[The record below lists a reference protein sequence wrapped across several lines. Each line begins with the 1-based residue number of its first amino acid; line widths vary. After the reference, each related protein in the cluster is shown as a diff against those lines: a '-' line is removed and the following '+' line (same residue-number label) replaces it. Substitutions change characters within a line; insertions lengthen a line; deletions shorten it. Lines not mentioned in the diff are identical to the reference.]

1 MSDEGRSPD
10 RAEGRKR
17 PSGLGRGLSS
27 LLGEVAQEAPVASG
41 AGGAPPPRGGVQL
54 MPVSSIE
61 PHLDQPR
68 RHFDEEALE
77 ELARSIQARGL
88 IQPIVV
94 RPHGHRYQIVA
105 GERRWRAAQR
115 ARLHEVPVIVRDF
128 NDAET
133 LEVALLENIQRRDL
147 NAIEEAEA
155 YKRLMGEY
163 GHTQEA
169 LGKLVHKSRS
179 HIANLLRLLDLPES
193 VRGLVATGELT
204 MGHARALITALD
216 PEAVA
221 REVVGRGLSVR
232 DTEKLAKFGKPGR
245 ERQPRLEYKG
255 ASADID
261 ALERQLGD
269 MLGLKVQIIH
279 RPDGGTVSLQ
289 YSSLD
294 QLDMICQRLSGERI

>member
-1 MSDEGRSPD
+1 MSDDPPP
-10 RAEGRKR
+10 RKR

-27 LLGEVAQEAPVASG
+27 LLGEVAQEAPVT
-41 AGGAPPPRGGVQL
+41 GGAPPGRGAIQT

-77 ELARSIQARGL
+77 ELAASIKARGL

-115 ARLHEVPVIVRDF
+115 ARLHEIPVIVRDF
-128 NDAET
+128 DDAET

-147 NAIEEAEA
+147 NAIEEAEG
-155 YKRLMGEY
+155 YKRLIGDY

-169 LGKLVHKSRS
+169 LGRLVHKSRS
-179 HIANLLRLLDLPES
+179 HIANLLRLLDLPEG
-193 VRGLVATGELT
+193 VRKLVETGELS
-204 MGHARALITALD
+204 MGHARALVGASDAEAL
-216 PEAVA
+216 A
-221 REVVGRGLSVR
+221 RDVVERGLSVR
-232 DTEKLAKFGKPGR
+232 ETEKLARFGKPGR
-245 ERQPRLEYKG
+245 ERQGRLGIKG
-255 ASADID
+255 AGADIE

-269 MLGLKVQIIH
+269 MLGLKVKISY
-279 RPDGGTVSLQ
+279 RPDGGTVALN
-289 YSSLD
+289 YSTLD
-294 QLDMICQRLSGERI
+294 QLDMICQRLSGEKI